1 MVLENKEYVPTLAVR
16 ASEMNGLEFLPGA
29 TKDRMTPC
37 FLLAPW
43 ASSNS
48 LDRTIGRIES
58 AYPNRSY
65 FLDIDRYYEFT
76 NTDSIPQREL
86 AELMDPDRSYGRWVD
101 FVSSHDR
108 IWPCIQTGDLSQDE
122 IQTQIE
128 SFQALGRTYCMR
140 IVLERFPDN
149 FDAIVGA
156 FAAGGTAD
164 FAIILEG
171 GWTEDPLSLAARF
184 SGLLAQSLEVID
196 ARVPVVLSCTSM
208 PKIFTDFSS
217 DEPETVEFT
226 NRELLRQVAAGS
238 NRAHVIY
245 GDWGSTRPR
254 ESGGFANRP
263 LDRIDYPTSQ
273 AWHIARNKEEDWD
286 FNDAA
291 NAVVDSDAWDGG
303 LGIWGE
309 EMIRQT
315 AINQDIGIN
324 TPQKNVASRV
334 NIHLHLQAFYGQAR
348 VDPITFDE
356 DWED

>member
-1 MVLENKEYVPTLAVR
+1 MVLESKEYVPTLAVR

-48 LDRTIGRIES
+48 LERTIDRIES
-58 AYPNRSY
+58 AYPNRPF
-65 FLDIDRYYEFT
+65 FLDIDRYYEIT
-76 NTDSIPQREL
+76 NTDSTPQREL
-86 AELMDPDRSYGRWVD
+86 LELMDPDGSYGKWVD
-101 FVSSHDR
+101 FVGLHGR
-108 IWPCIQTGDLSQDE
+108 IWPCVQTVDLSEEE
-122 IQTQIE
+122 IRSQIRA
-128 SFQALGRTYCMR
+128 FQARGRTYCMR

-184 SGLLAQSLEVID
+184 GGLLSESLEVID

-208 PKIFTDFSS
+208 PKMFTDFSS
-217 DEPETVEFT
+217 DEPETVGFT
-226 NRELLRQVAAGS
+226 NRELIDQVSASS
-238 NRAHVIY
+238 NRGHVIY

-263 LDRIDYPTSQ
+263 LDRIDYPTAR

-291 NAVVDSDAWDGG
+291 IAIVDSDAWDGG

-309 EMIRQT
+309 EMIKQT
-315 AINQDIGIN
+315 SINQDLGIN

-334 NIHLHLQAFYGQAR
+334 NIHLHLQAFYGEDR